1 MEELAGSLRWMKIG
15 GLVALSIWLS
25 CWMRSGMVNSSL
37 GGVVLESS
45 VDPNSIAQVRA
56 AAAAVASNIGA
67 VTRSKALW
75 LRSMR
80 RARYKMNVW
89 LRYRGRRKLEIQ
101 DEGVVGKRS
110 VRVMAP
116 VIELLAKNN
125 YICEDKSS

>member
-56 AAAAVASNIGA
+56 AAAAVASNIG
-67 VTRSKALW
+67 VVMRSKALW
-75 LRSMR
+75 VISMR

-89 LRYRGRRKLEIQ
+89 PRYRSRRKLEIQ

-110 VRVMAP
+110 VRVMGSGYRAP
-116 VIELLAKNN
+116 RE
-125 YICEDKSS
+125 E